1 MGEPRSF
8 AFGAL
13 AVISLAF
20 GLTTTMTATTTSTT
34 AVPDPVAVHAPAAV
48 AGPVG
53 QPVPVPG
60 TSITGF
66 AGAEAVRVV
75 VSTSSGQLSVSAPFA
90 PVSVP
95 YGYPALGQ
103 PGPALAF
110 EGTQSD
116 VNAVVSHLRWVAAGT
131 GPADVTVDATPAG
144 AAYDATTGHFF
155 RIVPGDGLTWT
166 EAVDAA
172 AASSYDGEQGYL
184 ATVTTPETE
193 ALISRMTSADA
204 WIGASAPTGSTTW
217 AWTTGP
223 GGDQPFWTPSCTT
236 DPQSCPA
243 YSNWASAPTDAGPLA
258 ALLTMPL
265 LPGADGAWITAS
277 PATAEATAYVVEY
290 GGTPGDTA
298 ARHGH
303 AAVTLNGVTAPTSA
317 PAAPTA
323 LASTSAGTVVVHW
336 TAATAT
342 ATAPI
347 DHYVVTGAPAGA
359 CTTSAPATR
368 CTITGLAAGQS
379 HTFRLAA
386 ANVAG
391 AGPSSAASAE
401 VVPAFATSSG
411 LVVSPSGAA
420 TAGDPVTLTATVA
433 TSPATAT
440 VPPGSV
446 TFVDATTAL
455 GSVPLSAGRASLTTT
470 DLAVGRHT
478 LKAVYGGSN
487 RFAASASTTASIA
500 VTAPAATTTSTPTIA
515 PTTPAAEA
523 TTTGSGGD
531 DGAVNTNGQD
541 SAAAQGETATTAAI
555 GPADGQG
562 QTGTTAATAATAA
575 ATSPSLHIVFDV
587 GVGTAVASSRIT
599 VRGQALEAGS
609 KVTVTAHSTPMV
621 LATLVVPAS
630 GEVEHDVTLPET
642 LADGDHRMIAVGSG
656 ADGAVERIV
665 PFAVEDGTLSR
676 IGAVVDVP
684 HVATATTG
692 AAAPS
697 GAPDGGAPA
706 SAPAT
711 GGSHG
716 PLGLPLPV
724 LLVALP
730 GALLAFVWW
739 RSKRPSTA
747 ARTPSTASKPATPG
761 DPRSPLGSR
770 PDRVHAP

>member
-1 MGEPRSF
+1 MREHRSF

-13 AVISLAF
+13 ALISLAF
-20 GLTTTMTATTTSTT
+20 GLATTTTSTTTSTT
-34 AVPDPVAVHAPAAV
+34 AVPVPVAVQAPAPV

-66 AGAEAVRVV
+66 PGAEAVRVV
-75 VSTSSGQLSVSAPFA
+75 VSTSSGQLSVSAPAA

-103 PGPALAF
+103 PGSALAF

-116 VNAVVSHLRWVAAGT
+116 VNAVVSHLRWAAAGT
-131 GPADVTVDATPAG
+131 GPSDVTIDATPAG

-193 ALISRMTSADA
+193 ALVSRMTSADA

-223 GGDQPFWTPSCTT
+223 AGDQPFWTLACTT
-236 DPQSCPA
+236 APETCPG
-243 YSNWASAPTDAGPLA
+243 YSNWASAPTQAGPLA

-265 LPGADGAWITAS
+265 LPGADSTWITAS

-303 AAVTLNGVTAPTSA
+303 AVVTLNGVTAPTSP
-317 PAAPTA
+317 PAAPSA
-323 LASTSAGTVVVHW
+323 LPASAGTVVVHW

-359 CTTSAPATR
+359 CTTGGPATS
-368 CTITGLAAGQS
+368 CTITGLTAGQP
-379 HTFRLAA
+379 HTFRVAA
-386 ANVAG
+386 VNVAG

-411 LVVSPSGAA
+411 LVVSPGGAA
-420 TAGDPVTLTATVA
+420 TARDPVTLTATVA
-433 TSPATAT
+433 TSPATTT
-440 VPPGSV
+440 VPTGSV
-446 TFVDATTAL
+446 TFLDATTAL
-455 GSVPLSAGRASLTTT
+455 GTVSLSAGHASLTTT

-478 LKAVYGGSN
+478 LKAVFGGSN
-487 RFAASASTTASIA
+487 RFAASTSTTASIA
-500 VTAPAATTTSTPTIA
+500 VTAPATSTTSA
-515 PTTPAAEA
+515 PTTTPLMPVDEAA
-523 TTTGSGGD
+523 TTGSGGD
-531 DGAVNTNGQD
+531 NGAVNTNGQD
-541 SAAAQGETATTAAI
+541 SAAAQGETTTTAAL
-555 GPADGQG
+555 GPADGQE
-562 QTGTTAATAATAA
+562 QTGTTAATAATANA
-575 ATSPSLHIVFDV
+575 PSPSLHIVFDV
-587 GVGTAVASSRIT
+587 GVGTAVAATRIT
-599 VRGQALEAGS
+599 VRGQALEPGS
-609 KVTVTAHSTPMV
+609 KVTVTAHSAPVV

-630 GEVEHDVTLPET
+630 GVVEHDVNLPEA
-642 LADGDHRMIAVGSG
+642 LGDGDHRMIAVGHG
-656 ADGAVERIV
+656 VDGAVERIV
-665 PFAVEDGTLSR
+665 PFAVENGTLRR

-684 HVATATTG
+684 DVATADTG
-692 AAAPS
+692 AAASPV
-697 GAPDGGAPA
+697 GPDGAAPA

-711 GGSHG
+711 RGSHG

-724 LLVALP
+724 LLVALL
-730 GALLAFVWW
+730 GALVAFVWW
-739 RSKRPSTA
+739 RTKRSA
-747 ARTPSTASKPATPG
+747 AATRTPSTTGRPATHG

-770 PDRVHAP
+770 SDRVHAS